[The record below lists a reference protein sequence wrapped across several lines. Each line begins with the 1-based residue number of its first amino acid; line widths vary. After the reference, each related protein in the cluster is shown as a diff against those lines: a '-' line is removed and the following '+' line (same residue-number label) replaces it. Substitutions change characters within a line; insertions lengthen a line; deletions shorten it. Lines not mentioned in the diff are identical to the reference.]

1 MYRVVTP
8 QTPAELD
15 ASYPLRREALLRK
28 PFNLPVGS
36 ERDEY
41 DTVAIHR
48 LMLSPDGTPIA
59 VGRLFVGG
67 GQERLARRRALAADG
82 LVTGGGVQ
90 EPSSSEGGVSVGQY
104 SRSIRTNL
112 PAGAGSQLD
121 SLSGPGLSAW
131 M

>member
-8 QTPAELD
+8 ETPAELD
-15 ASYPLRREALLRK
+15 AYYQLRWELLRK
-28 PFNLPVGS
+28 PFNLPLGS

-67 GQERLARRRALAADG
+67 DEAQIRFMALRPEFRGQGLGARNRSTSANW
-82 LVTGGGVQ
+82 
-90 EPSSSEGGVSVGQY
+90 PSTSS
-104 SRSIRTNL
+104 RC
-112 PAGAGSQLD
+112 
-121 SLSGPGLSAW
+121 SLSTTPCPSP
-131 M
+131 